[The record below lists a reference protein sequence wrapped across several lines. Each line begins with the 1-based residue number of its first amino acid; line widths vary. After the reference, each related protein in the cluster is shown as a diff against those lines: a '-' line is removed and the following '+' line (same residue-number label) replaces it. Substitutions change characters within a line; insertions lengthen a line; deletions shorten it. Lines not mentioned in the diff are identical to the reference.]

1 MHQTL
6 QPVSNVSEIQNK
18 TLLRSSLKGYLDHI
32 CLRISLSNS
41 RSMIGFGATNDNN
54 SQRFNLYQGGRRQT
68 NIGGA
73 AGS

>member
-41 RSMIGFGATNDNN
+41 RSMIGFGATNNN
-54 SQRFNLYQGGRRQT
+54 SEVQFKYILYHT
-68 NIGGA
+68 KSTKAHLENT
-73 AGS
+73 